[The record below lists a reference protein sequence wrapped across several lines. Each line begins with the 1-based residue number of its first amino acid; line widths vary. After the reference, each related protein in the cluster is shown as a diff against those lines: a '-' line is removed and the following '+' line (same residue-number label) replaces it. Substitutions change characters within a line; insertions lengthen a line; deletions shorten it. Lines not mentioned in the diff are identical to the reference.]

1 MSADKKNKEIIKSIK
16 PSGKREDGFFELVYE
31 VVRQVPKGRVTSF
44 GAIAASLGTKL
55 SARMV
60 GWAMNGAHLVRP
72 KVPAHRVVNRQGLLT
87 GKHHFNPPE
96 KMQQLLEKEGVQ
108 VEEDKVINFS
118 KVFWDPSKELIC

>member
-1 MSADKKNKEIIKSIK
+1 MAAIKKDREAIKSLK
-16 PSGKREDGFFELVYE
+16 PSGRREDGFFNLVYE

-60 GWAMNGAHLVRP
+60 GWAMNGAHLVKP

-118 KVFWDPSKELIC
+118 KVFWDPSKELIS